1 MTLDTDPERA
11 SGRHTDL
18 GVERPS
24 SPSSDSTGAEK
35 RAGQDAHAETTDTSQ
50 DGHVVTEPLK
60 GEPSV
65 AADLTSCHP
74 TQSRASSRRS
84 RRPVP
89 VPRSERRGLFAS
101 LAIVP
106 EVESPYDYKNSTK
119 WGITLTVALAT
130 AAAPLGS
137 TIFYRE
143 QELIQVLL
151 VAGLC

>member
-1 MTLDTDPERA
+1 
-11 SGRHTDL
+11 
-18 GVERPS
+18 
-24 SPSSDSTGAEK
+24 
-35 RAGQDAHAETTDTSQ
+35 
-50 DGHVVTEPLK
+50 
-60 GEPSV
+60 
-65 AADLTSCHP
+65 
-74 TQSRASSRRS
+74 
-84 RRPVP
+84 
-89 VPRSERRGLFAS
+89 LFAS